1 MCDLF
6 VVIVNFN
13 VRDLLRDCL
22 SSVQKSRGIDLQVC
36 VVDNS
41 SSDGSAE
48 MVRREFPG
56 VELIASKVN
65 GGFPYGNNLAMREVF
80 PQFESSRYPFDPSTA
95 IKSGGRWSQPD
106 GAP

>member
-6 VVIVNFN
+6 VVIVNYN

-22 SSVQKSRGIDLQVC
+22 HSVQKSRGIDLRIC
-36 VVDNS
+36 VVDNR

-48 MVRREFPG
+48 MVRREFPE
-56 VELIASKVN
+56 VELIASTVN

-80 PQFESSRYPFDPSTA
+80 PQFGGARTAASSVV
-95 IKSGGRWSQPD
+95 KSGGRRAQPD
-106 GAP
+106 GIP